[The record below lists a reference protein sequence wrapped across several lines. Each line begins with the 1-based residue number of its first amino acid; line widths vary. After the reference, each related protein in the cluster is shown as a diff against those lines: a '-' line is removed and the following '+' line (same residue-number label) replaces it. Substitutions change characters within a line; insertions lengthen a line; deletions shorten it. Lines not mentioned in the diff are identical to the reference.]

1 MKKILVALTAACIAF
16 SCFGTVAFADGEN
29 ETAAEKK
36 QVESLVG
43 MYYMQGE
50 SGYGYMADENTTYS
64 DEVDYTAADAIAK
77 AITGTNRVPFYATE
91 KDGGVFFDRFAQA
104 TFISE
109 INYAAKAGVDFVAY
123 KYHAGYKTD
132 ASGSKVSLT
141 YMNNQLKLH
150 STLGT
155 QANAFIK
162 EMPYAVVLD
171 GEVETGDSDTI
182 VKGYLICAGYL
193 TASDGRPVVF
203 IEWNDNIAK
212 IIQTFN
218 KKLKKL
224 VADGA
229 NPKKTTVPKTQ
240 LNDDVEAMYVVALN
254 APSYAEAVAAGCDAV
269 SWLGGEG
276 KGGEAYTQM
285 TARVEANW
293 KNGDKVVPNVV
304 VGYDKTDLADN
315 PIEIKAKK
323 NTRAKE
329 QTVRYSANGTK
340 EDYVAAATPEEFT
353 AHLTNAVATANK
365 PAEFSAVMVYAWDDL
380 TGGAILCPTQTDKA
394 NQYEYSYLTAM
405 RKYLYGNDNF
415 NLDEK
420 TGLELVKY
428 DNSGNI
434 IKTDNNGT
442 VTVEKNGEIISKTDK
457 DGNDLLAVTPAP
469 TGDNKG
475 TTDTASSPN
484 WVLIGCIA
492 GGVVVVAVVAII
504 IAVSAK
510 KKKPADKAE

>member
-1 MKKILVALTAACIAF
+1 MKKILVALMAMCIAF
-16 SCFGTVAFADGEN
+16 SCFGMVAFADGETEDN
-29 ETAAEKK
+29 AEKK

-50 SGYGYMADENTTYS
+50 SGHGYMVDGMDYT
-64 DEVDYTAADAIAK
+64 DPVDYTAADAIAK

-91 KDGGVFFDRFAQA
+91 KDGSVFFDRFAQA

-109 INYAAKAGVDFVAY
+109 INYAAKAGIDFVAY
-123 KYHAGYKTD
+123 KYHAGYKTE
-132 ASGSKVSLT
+132 GSNKVSLT

-162 EMPYAVVLD
+162 EMPYAIVLD
-171 GEVETGDSDTI
+171 GEYEKNDADTI
-182 VKGYLICAGYL
+182 LKSYLICAGYL
-193 TASDGRPVVF
+193 TASDGRPVIF
-203 IEWNDNIAK
+203 IEWRDDMK
-212 IIQTFN
+212 EIIDGAN

-229 NPKKTTVPKTQ
+229 NDKKTTVPKTQ

-254 APSYAEAVAAGCDAV
+254 APSYDEAIAAGCDAI
-269 SWLGGEG
+269 SWMGGEG
-276 KGGEAYTQM
+276 KNGEAYTSM
-285 TARVEANW
+285 TANVEANW
-293 KNGDKVVPNVV
+293 KNGEKVVPNVV

-323 NTRAKE
+323 NSRAKE
-329 QTVRYSANGTK
+329 ETVRYSATGTK

-353 AHLTNAVATANK
+353 AHLTNAVATTNK
-365 PAEFSAVMVYAWDDL
+365 PKEFSAVMVYAWDDL

-415 NLDEK
+415 NLDEN

-428 DNSGNI
+428 DNTGNI
-434 IKTDNNGT
+434 IKTDNNGI
-442 VTVEKNGEIISKTDK
+442 VTVEKNGEVISKTDK
-457 DGNDLLAVTPAP
+457 DGNDLLAGTPTP

-475 TTDTASSPN
+475 TTGTAGSPN

-492 GGVVVVAVVAII
+492 GGVIVVAVVAII
-504 IAVSAK
+504 IVVASK